1 MKPSEALAW
10 HRAAI
15 CRVVESHHARNPR
28 VFGSALHGTDTDQSD
43 LDLLVDPEPRMSLFD
58 IGAIR
63 LELRELL
70 GLEVQVLTPRALPD
84 SFRDRVLAEARPV

>member
-1 MKPSEALAW
+1 MKPSEALQL

-15 CRVVESHHARNPR
+15 HRVVEAHRASNPR
-28 VFGSALHGTDTDQSD
+28 VFGSTLRGEDSAQSD
-43 LDLLVDPEPRMSLFD
+43 LDLLVDPQPRMSLFD

-63 LELRELL
+63 RELRVLL
-70 GLEVQVLTPRALPD
+70 GVEVDVLTPRALPD